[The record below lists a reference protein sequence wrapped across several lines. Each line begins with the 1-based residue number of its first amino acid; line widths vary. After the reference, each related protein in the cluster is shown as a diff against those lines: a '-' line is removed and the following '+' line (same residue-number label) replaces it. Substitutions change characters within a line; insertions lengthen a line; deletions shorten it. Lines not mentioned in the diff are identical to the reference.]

1 MLLNLSEVG
10 FADLGVF
17 AQFFGRG
24 GVDDGA
30 SFEDVA
36 AGCYLQGHVGVLFD
50 EEDGRSLLVDLLDG
64 LEDAL
69 DEDGG
74 EPHGRF
80 VEEQEF
86 RAAHEGA
93 AYGEHLLLAAG
104 HRAGFLLDAFAEAWE
119 ELEDAV
125 HVFAHARVVVSVV
138 GAHLQVLAHRHAA
151 EDLAPLRA
159 LGDALGD
166 HVVRREAL
174 YLLAGKHDLA
184 LPRRQDA
191 VDGAQRGGLA
201 RAVGAYEGDHLPL
214 LDGQGDAAQ
223 GLDVPVTA
231 VNVVQL

>member
-1 MLLNLSEVG
+1 MLKSLDFSEVG

-17 AQFFGRG
+17 AQFFGRV

-30 SFEDVA
+30 GFEDVA

-50 EEDGRSLLVDLLDG
+50 EEYGPSLFVDLLDG

-74 EPHGRF
+74 EPHGRL
-80 VEEQEF
+80 VEKQEF

-93 AYGEHLLLAAG
+93 AYGEHLLLAARHG
-104 HRAGFLLDAFAEAWE
+104 AGLLLDAFVKARE

-125 HVFAHARVVVSVV
+125 HIIAYVDVVVSVV
-138 GAHLQVLAHRHAA
+138 GAHLQVLADRHAV
-151 EDLAPLRA
+151 EDLAPFRA
-159 LGDALGD
+159 LGYAFGD

-174 YLLAGKHDLA
+174 YLLAGEEDLT

-191 VDGAQRGGLA
+191 VDGAQGGGLA
-201 RAVGAYEGDHLPL
+201 RAV
-214 LDGQGDAAQ
+214 
-223 GLDVPVTA
+223 
-231 VNVVQL
+231 